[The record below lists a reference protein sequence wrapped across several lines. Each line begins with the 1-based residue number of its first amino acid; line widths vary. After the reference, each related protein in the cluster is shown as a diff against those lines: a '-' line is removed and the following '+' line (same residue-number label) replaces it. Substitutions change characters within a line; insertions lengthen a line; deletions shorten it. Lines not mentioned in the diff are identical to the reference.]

1 MKDAISF
8 PISKT
13 KIKKYIDAHTHRLLY
28 CRTTVTIRTDQ
39 TDRKINKT
47 KINCRWVCVGTVRR
61 LAYCT
66 VLCLRR
72 SKISQNQKKKN

>member
-39 TDRKINKT
+39 TDRK
-47 KINCRWVCVGTVRR
+47 KIKRKLIVDG
-61 LAYCT
+61 Y
-66 VLCLRR
+66 VLVLLDV
-72 SKISQNQKKKN
+72 